1 MTELFRIVRGLGGNG
16 STYICR
22 ALAAM
27 ERIVLLSET
36 NPSTANLF
44 AFELNP
50 ATQIEANY
58 LRLGLPTYAGHAAEL
73 GSPHLF
79 GRYVAKLNEAC
90 NDRGHAL
97 VIRDYNYVDY
107 IGVPLVWSASG
118 KSSLDAALGDAAKK
132 DVLLLRHPIPQFLS
146 LTSHRELANALD
158 MRSFLRGYRRML
170 DVHADALRFKYEL
183 VFRDFETQFGQL
195 VSSLALPYD
204 DSYKSRLPQLGW
216 MTGHEAG
223 KSLHD
228 AVPPDD
234 AGKASAALLGQ
245 FRRSRDYREIC
256 SACDYDT

>member
-1 MTELFRIVRGLGGNG
+1 MTELFRIIRGLGGNG

-27 ERIVLLSET
+27 ERVVLLSEI

-50 ATQIEANY
+50 ATQIEANHS
-58 LRLGLPTYAGHAAEL
+58 RLGLPTYAGHAAEL
-73 GSPHLF
+73 GSPVLF
-79 GRYVAKLNEAC
+79 GRYLVELNEAC
-90 NDRGHAL
+90 NERHHVL

-107 IGVPLVWSASG
+107 IGVPLVWPAAG
-118 KSSLDAALGDAAKK
+118 KSSLDAALGKAARR

-146 LTSHRELANALD
+146 LISHRELANALD
-158 MRSFLRGYRRML
+158 VRSFLRGYRRML
-170 DVHADALRFKYEL
+170 DVHADAKRFKYEL
-183 VFRDFETQFGQL
+183 VFRDFEPQFEQL
-195 VSSLALPYD
+195 ARSLALPYD
-204 DSYKSRLPQLGW
+204 DSYKTRLPQLGW

-234 AGKASAALLGQ
+234 AGKAPADLLGQ

-256 SACDYDT
+256 SACDYDP

>member
-16 STYICR
+16 STYVCR

-27 ERIVLLSET
+27 ERVVLLSET

-58 LRLGLPTYAGHAAEL
+58 LRLGLPAYAGHAAEL
-73 GSPHLF
+73 GSPTLF
-79 GRYVAKLNEAC
+79 GRYVAELNEAC
-90 NDRGHAL
+90 KERRHVL

-118 KSSLDAALGDAAKK
+118 KSSLNAALGDAARK
-132 DVLLLRHPIPQFLS
+132 DVLLLRHPIQQFLS

-158 MRSFLRGYRRML
+158 TRSFLRGYRRML
-170 DVHADALRFKYEL
+170 DVHADAKRFKYEF
-183 VFRDFETQFGQL
+183 VFRDFETQFERL
-195 VSSLALPYD
+195 AKSLGLPYD
-204 DSYKSRLPQLGW
+204 DSYKTRLPQLGW

-223 KSLHD
+223 KSLHH

-234 AGKASAALLGQ
+234 TGKASADLSRQ

-256 SACDYDT
+256 SACDYDA